1 VTTQELFP
9 PTLDDQIACV
19 EREIKL
25 RRRVYPR
32 RIANGQMTQAL
43 ADKQI
48 MLMEAVADSLRW
60 MKDHAR

>member
-1 VTTQELFP
+1 MQELFP
-9 PTLDDQIACV
+9 IPLDEQIACV

-25 RRRVYPR
+25 RQRVYPR
-32 RIANGQMTQAL
+32 RVADRRMTQAL

-48 MLMEAVADSLRW
+48 ALMEAVRDSLQW